1 MKPFRLPETLSA
13 LPVFSVFQNVLD
25 SVEPPNW
32 VVGEL
37 QNRVVLL
44 LNHVL
49 QQEPVAQERVRT
61 QRGRT
66 ARLVWGRFELALRAT
81 PAGLVE
87 LMSGP
92 GLAGGGTPG
101 VADLTV
107 ALADGQLAPVLQALA
122 RGEKPRV
129 TIEGDVQLAAE
140 VAWLAD
146 NLRWDVEEDL
156 ARLLGDVPAHNLV
169 MLAKAAVSA
178 VGSFLARPGGMP
190 AQTPGYPVGPTT
202 DQAAT

>member
-1 MKPFRLPETLSA
+1 MKPFRLSDALSA
-13 LPVFSVFQNVLD
+13 LPVFSVFQNMLD
-25 SVEPPNW
+25 SVQPPDW

-49 QQEPVAQERVRT
+49 QQEPVAQERVRA

-87 LMSGP
+87 LTSVLGS
-92 GLAGGGTPG
+92 AERVTP
-101 VADLTV
+101 VAADLTV
-107 ALADGQLAPVLQALA
+107 ELAEGQLTPVLQALA

-129 TIEGDVQLAAE
+129 NIEGDVQLAAE

-146 NLRWDVEEDL
+146 NLRWDLEEDL

-169 MLAKAAVSA
+169 MVAKAAVSA
-178 VGSFLARPGGMP
+178 VGVFLARPGGML
-190 AQTPGYPVGPTT
+190 TPTT
-202 DQAAT
+202 APASGPSADHVAM